1 MVTGKVYSVLAQYSV
16 SFGQLLWH
24 PQAFWGQGP
33 DLILNVFGMFNSV
46 DINVAEGGNPLYDGI
61 KKLKFGA
68 EMTYIPLEWFGVGFR
83 GDVVQPNIDNSD
95 TNFSVFSPRLLFRT
109 AFVTHEQ
116 IMIQYSRY
124 FVGQDVRGQFP
135 YNQQPG
141 GGQLLGVDKNA
152 AQIAAIIWF

>member
-1 MVTGKVYSVLAQYSV
+1 M
-16 SFGQLLWH
+16 
-24 PQAFWGQGP
+24 
-33 DLILNVFGMFNSV
+33 

-83 GDVVQPNIDNSD
+83 GDVVQPNMDNSD

-124 FVGQDVRGQFP
+124 FVGSGVRGQFP
-135 YNQQPG
+135 YNIQPG
-141 GGQLLGVDKNA
+141 AGQLQGVDKNA